1 MWRYNMIK
9 KFIIGFNYDDV
20 RYFIKNNP
28 EYVFLNK
35 KEQLE
40 GTINPHV
47 ILSTKAFRRKD
58 IPELMA
64 FLETRMQ

>member
-1 MWRYNMIK
+1 MWMYNMIK

>member
-1 MWRYNMIK
+1 MIK